1 MFKLD
6 ATLKTFFDRKAVIN
20 AVDKAELRVLKKFGA
35 FVRRRSRSSIR
46 KRKAISK
53 PGEPPTSRTGKLKKS
68 IFFGYDSTKKSVV
81 IGPHLFESRAGK
93 TAPELLEYGGTVAGT
108 GKVVWLTNDPGR
120 DSSGK
125 FVSQGRR
132 RVVQDKPMHY
142 QPRPFMGPAF
152 ATELRDSLPIIL
164 KDCVTK

>member
-46 KRKAISK
+46 KK
-53 PGEPPTSRTGKLKKS
+53 
-68 IFFGYDSTKKSVV
+68 
-81 IGPHLFESRAGK
+81 
-93 TAPELLEYGGTVAGT
+93 
-108 GKVVWLTNDPGR
+108 TNDPGR